1 MEYITLG
8 RTGLRVS
15 VAGLGCG
22 GFSRLGLSTGGTE
35 ASAVGIIHAA
45 LDHGVNLL
53 DTAAPYGTEG
63 VVGKALKNVP
73 RDKVVIATKASVVRG
88 GERYTADRVVA
99 SLDNSL
105 RELGVDSIDVFQLHA
120 VAPAA
125 YGYVRDALVP
135 ALLREKDK
143 GKFRFLGITET
154 SPNDLEHAMLLR
166 AVPDGMW
173 DVVMVAFHMMNQNT
187 REAVFPL
194 TQRYRV
200 GTLLMF
206 AVRSIFARR
215 ERVAEAMKEL
225 AAEGKV
231 PQSLADDPDPLG
243 FLIHSDGAASL
254 TDAAYRYVRHEPGVD
269 VVLFGT
275 GDQAHLRSNIESI
288 LRPPLPEADRA
299 KLREL
304 FSHLRGVGLVA
315 PPPAEAATNKG
326 ATS

>member
-1 MEYITLG
+1 MEYTTLG
-8 RTGLRVS
+8 RTELKVS

-35 ASAVGIIHAA
+35 ASAIAIIHAA
-45 LDHGVNLL
+45 LDSGVNLL
-53 DTAAPYGTEG
+53 DTAAPYGTEA
-63 VVGKALKNVP
+63 VVGKAIKPVP
-73 RDKVVIATKASVVRG
+73 RNQVVIATKSPVIRG
-88 GERYTADRVVA
+88 GERWTPERVVA

-105 RELGVDSIDVFQLHA
+105 RELGVDCIDVFQLHA
-120 VAPAA
+120 VPPSG
-125 YGYVRDALVP
+125 YDYVRDVIAPV
-135 ALLREKDK
+135 LLREKAK

-154 SPNDLEHAMLLR
+154 APNDLEHAMLLR
-166 AVPDGMW
+166 AIPDGMW
-173 DVVMVAFHMMNQNT
+173 DVAMVAFHLMNQNT
-187 REAVFPL
+187 REAVFPATL
-194 TQRYRV
+194 KHRI

-225 AAEGKV
+225 ASQGEV

-243 FLIHSDGAASL
+243 FLVHPGGATSL

-288 LRPPLPEADRA
+288 LRPPLPQADRD
-299 KLREL
+299 KLKEL

-315 PPPAEAATNKG
+315 PSRAR
-326 ATS
+326 